1 MNQKTTRNWNAFIDA
16 LTVRVAEFPLPMCDT
31 IIAEYG
37 KNPFLILIS
46 CLLSLRARD
55 VVTIHACRTLF
66 SRIRTP
72 QELATMPREELEKI
86 IYKTGFYQNKART
99 LQAVSIALI
108 KHHDAQVPATEAEL
122 LALPGVGQKTANL
135 VLGLA
140 FDTPAICVD
149 THVHRISNLWGIV
162 HTKTPDE
169 TEKELKKSIPRDHWI
184 IWNRLLVMLGQNMKD
199 KEIYDLNGHEWNT
212 LRKW

>member
-1 MNQKTTRNWNAFIDA
+1 MRIHWPSFIKK
-16 LTVRVAEFPLPMCDT
+16 LTAQTAAFPLPMCDT
-31 IIAEYG
+31 IIVEYG

-55 VVTIHACRTLF
+55 VVTIHVCRALF
-66 SRIRTP
+66 SLIQTP
-72 QELATMPREELEKI
+72 DELTAMPRTTLEKI
-86 IYKTGFYQNKART
+86 IYKTGFYQNKAKV
-99 LQAVSIALI
+99 LQAVSTAII
-108 KHHDAQVPATEAEL
+108 VHHAGKVPSTETEL

-162 HTKTPDE
+162 HTKNPDE
-169 TEKELKKSIPRDHWI
+169 TEKELKKIIPQEYWI

-199 KEIYDLNGHEWNT
+199 TTIVLMIKP
-212 LRKW
+212 

>member
-1 MNQKTTRNWNAFIDA
+1 MNQKTTRNWNEFIDA
-16 LTVRVAEFPLPMCDT
+16 LTIRVAGFPLPMCDT

-37 KNPFLILIS
+37 KNPFLILVN

-55 VVTIHACRTLF
+55 VVTIHVCRTLF

-86 IYKTGFYQNKART
+86 IYKTGFYQNKARV
-99 LQAVSIALI
+99 LQAVSLALI
-108 KHHDAQVPATEAEL
+108 ERHSGEVPTTEAEL

-140 FDTPAICVD
+140 FETPAICVD

-169 TEKELKKSIPRDHWI
+169 TEKELKKSIPRAHWI
-184 IWNRLLVMLGQNMKD
+184 TWNRLLVTLGQNMKD
-199 KEIYDLNGHEWNT
+199 REIKEIV
-212 LRKW
+212 